1 MSKTGLREVADALPE
16 TWCSKIIGRA
26 AGANIKVL
34 RMDEIASGE
43 EPHAYDEGLLVL
55 DGELKL
61 RIGGE
66 VVTVAAGEIFI
77 VPANTPHAIA
87 AGSHGTL
94 VIIDQDE

>member
-1 MSKTGLREVADALPE
+1 MSAINLRNVAVALPE
-16 TWCSKIIGRA
+16 TWRSRIIGHA

-61 RIGGE
+61 AIGGE
-66 VVTVAAGEIFI
+66 TVTVSAGEIYI
-77 VPANTPHAIA
+77 VPALTPHAVA

>member
-1 MSKTGLREVADALPE
+1 MSAINLRNVAGALPE
-16 TWCSKIIGRA
+16 TWHSRIIGHA

-61 RIGGE
+61 AIGGE
-66 VVTVAAGEIFI
+66 TVTVSAGEIYI
-77 VPANTPHAIA
+77 VPALTPHAVA

>member
-1 MSKTGLREVADALPE
+1 MSKTNLRALSNMLPE
-16 TWCSKIIGRA
+16 PWRSKVVGLA
-26 AGANIKVL
+26 AGANVKVL
-34 RMDEIASGE
+34 RMDGTASGE

-61 RIGGE
+61 AIGGE
-66 VVTVAAGEIFI
+66 VVTVSAGEIYI
-77 VPANTPHAIA
+77 VPANVPHAVA